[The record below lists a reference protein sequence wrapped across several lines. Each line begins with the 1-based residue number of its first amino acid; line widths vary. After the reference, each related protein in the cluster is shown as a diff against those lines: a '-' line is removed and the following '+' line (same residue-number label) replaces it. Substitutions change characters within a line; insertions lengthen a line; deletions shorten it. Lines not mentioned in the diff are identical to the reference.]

1 MYDLTPNATA
11 LQWTGRLH
19 VVHDNSQSLDEMR
32 PTCNTLS
39 DGGEIEY
46 VLHVPT
52 TVGVD
57 GVGLLV
63 MMAHADYAQR
73 HILDTV
79 VYVVKV
85 PKGQT
90 STETCLQK
98 NQFPVWEKA
107 CVAGRVVQVSPVET
121 VQRRPRATNKG
132 GVSHASVRR
141 TVQTVCV
148 ATMGAVAA
156 VVHVDRT

>member
-39 DGGEIEY
+39 DGGEIKY

-63 MMAHADYAQR
+63 MMAHANYAQR

-79 VYVVKV
+79 VYVVEV

-90 STETCLQK
+90 STVTCLQK

-107 CVAGRVVQVSPVET
+107 CSDDANP
-121 VQRRPRATNKG
+121 PG
-132 GVSHASVRR
+132 GVGSSIRY
-141 TVQTVCV
+141 
-148 ATMGAVAA
+148 MLKPGYSYILAA
-156 VVHVDRT
+156 DAYNQHNTGH